1 MVTIP
6 DKWVVDIIIIIISK
20 DFLITKVAQIITTI
34 TTRTTTTIIKEL
46 LQLRL
51 IFLSS
56 LHISN
61 NSNKCQWVLL
71 IRIWV
76 KYLQA
81 IKWDSTTHLDN
92 LSPMINQ
99 TLQMILSI
107 RVTRDNL
114 LIGKGINKIN
124 QVAISNHC
132 KKMILKWNSI
142 THRSTTN
149 LWIHIDKY
157 TTALRTRVI
166 LRMMNHTITII
177 SRSSSITT
185 TIIISKTVIIKINN
199 SIMIIR
205 QHQMTT
211 ANRINLTIVH
221 IQTNLTITIQSKI
234 IITKMIIAI
243 MDILDTATTTIRVI
257 MEMEVIK
264 NNKRAI
270 QIRMY
275 RLQPPRTYQKKRS
288 SNRFLKIKFSNN
300 LK

>member
-92 LSPMINQ
+92 LSLMICQ
-99 TLQMILSI
+99 MLQMILSI

-185 TIIISKTVIIKINN
+185 TIISKTVIIKINN

-234 IITKMIIAI
+234 IITRMIIAI
-243 MDILDTATTTIRVI
+243 MDILDTTIAIRVI

-264 NNKRAI
+264 NNKRVM